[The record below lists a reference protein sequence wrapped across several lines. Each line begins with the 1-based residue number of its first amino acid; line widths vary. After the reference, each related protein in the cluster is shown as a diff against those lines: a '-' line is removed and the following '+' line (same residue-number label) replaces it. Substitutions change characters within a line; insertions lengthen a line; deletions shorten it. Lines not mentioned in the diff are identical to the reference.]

1 MLTKHDEFSY
11 RHVSSID
18 IEDLEYMLNKMPN
31 NEWIKELT
39 KKIKDYEYCYV
50 FYSKKHNAFLLEP
63 WGEKDAT

>member
-1 MLTKHDEFSY
+1 
-11 RHVSSID
+11 
-18 IEDLEYMLNKMPN
+18 MPN

>member
-39 KKIKDYEYCYV
+39 KKIK
-50 FYSKKHNAFLLEP
+50 
-63 WGEKDAT
+63 